1 MVNLMNHVSS
11 LRLMTPTE
19 AGSHFIYIVQL
30 WWGTI
35 NDGASNKETSKI
47 YRLWAIYIMVLS
59 TEE

>member
-1 MVNLMNHVSS
+1 
-11 LRLMTPTE
+11 MTPTG
-19 AGSHFIYIVQL
+19 ASSHFIYIVQL